1 MIIYNVTV
9 KIERSIHNDW
19 VDWMRSVHIPA
30 VMATGFFTNNKMLRL
45 LEPPAD
51 EEGITYAIQYTCNN
65 IEALRRYQ
73 EEESPAL
80 QAKLVE
86 RYEGKFFAF
95 RTVLKVVD

>member
-9 KIERSIHNDW
+9 KIDRSIHGDW
-19 VDWMRSVHIPA
+19 VDWMRNVHIPE
-30 VMATGFFTNNKMLRL
+30 VMATGYFTKSTMLRL

-51 EEGITYAIQYTCNN
+51 EEGITYAIQYNCNN

-80 QAKLVE
+80 QAKVAE
-86 RYEGKFFAF
+86 RYEGKYYAF
-95 RTVLKVVD
+95 RTILKVVE